1 MSKFYFGQDGELIS
15 EEIQKSI
22 KLSYKDF
29 RKNKKSNGILFDF
42 VGILI
47 QEDKQLIVFP
57 KHMYS
62 EEQLLDCQNNPD
74 VGIQRFRLV
83 MDVIQKYILVE
94 QSKAT
99 ADDYAGILDELID
112 SSFPFEAFYGV
123 YGYFQKYGIF
133 TEKRRQITENGS
145 GKYHWK
151 TIIEKSQPYMN
162 SSGIVFSPL
171 YKERVMNDYSFISE
185 AMAYV
190 INETIERFYY
200 LLPYD
205 KVEGVNYSASE
216 FDDHQYVLHR
226 LSSILS
232 RTFKDID
239 ISLIKDL
246 IVFFEDESKKYSPKD
261 QHLKI
266 HYFNN
271 IWQGMINNYLNR
283 HFEKIDQMKPVFS
296 KDVISRR
303 IPYFKNK
310 SLVIDDSNNHW
321 SINMDHYHQDQEFQL
336 IFDSKYYDDEDEL
349 NYKQIS
355 YHEVMTKKVR
365 NTDVVTISALVFPG
379 SNRMDVHYKTA
390 NSILVREINGDLK
403 VITDEVFIY
412 SIWIDVQEVMKDYL
426 LSN

>member
-1 MSKFYFGQDGELIS
+1 
-15 EEIQKSI
+15 
-22 KLSYKDF
+22 
-29 RKNKKSNGILFDF
+29 
-42 VGILI
+42 
-47 QEDKQLIVFP
+47 
-57 KHMYS
+57 MYS
-62 EEQLLDCQNNPD
+62 EAQLLGFQSDPAA
-74 VGIQRFRLV
+74 GIQTFNLV
-83 MDVIQKYILVE
+83 MDVIQKYVFNG

-99 ADDYAGILDELID
+99 ADDYAGVFEEIIE
-112 SSFPFEAFYGV
+112 STFPFEAFYGV
-123 YGYFQKYGIF
+123 YEYFQKYGIF

-151 TIIEKSQPYMN
+151 TIIEKSQPYMT

-171 YKERVMNDYSFISE
+171 YKERVTNDYSFISE

-226 LSSILS
+226 LNSILS

-239 ISLIKDL
+239 ISLINDL
-246 IVFFEDESKKYSPKD
+246 IIFFEDDSKKYSPKD

-283 HFEKIDQMKPVFS
+283 HFEKIEQKKPVFS
-296 KDVISRR
+296 KDVISRS
-303 IPYFKNK
+303 IPYFGSK
-310 SLVIDDSNNHW
+310 SVIIDDSDNLW
-321 SINMDHYHQDQEFQL
+321 LINMDHYHQDNEFQL

-365 NTDVVTISALVFPG
+365 NTDIITISALVFPG

-390 NSILVREINGDLK
+390 NSILAREKNGDLK
-403 VITDEVFIY
+403 VSTDEVVIY

-426 LSN
+426 QSN